1 MIGRNPS
8 DIADRYGI
16 SVGALMRMNG
26 MRNADFL
33 EAGSRLTVPGAEAG
47 SGRHRVQPG
56 DNLST
61 IAGRYRV
68 SMRDLSTVNGLR
80 NADHVEVGQVLK
92 LPSNAVLPKPAFKP
106 VAVSPIP
113 GATQHIVAKGQT

>member
-1 MIGRNPS
+1 MFRIGLAAIALTTLLPLSMQAATITVRSGETLS

-56 DNLST
+56 DSLST

-68 SMRDLSTVNGLR
+68 SM
-80 NADHVEVGQVLK
+80 
-92 LPSNAVLPKPAFKP
+92 
-106 VAVSPIP
+106 
-113 GATQHIVAKGQT
+113 